1 MPEPRSYLPAA
12 RRWLA
17 RLAGPAPMRDFE
29 NYDGYWTQR
38 GREEQVLRRWM
49 LAASWLPE
57 TGTLLDVGCGG
68 GDFLRYLRTV
78 RPGIA
83 ARGVD
88 VSAEAV
94 SRTRAAGFDAEV
106 LDPARQDPPGGP
118 YDYVTCF
125 EVLEHI
131 ADAEAALRKLKAA
144 FTKQLIVSVPN
155 IGHFSCRLRL
165 AVFGRFPLT
174 RVVLH
179 VKEHVRHWT
188 PKDFRDW
195 TDHEGLRLVKSVGD
209 WGTPLTPWRVMPSL
223 FCAGMI
229 YLLEHPESGRPPVA
243 QRGEPS

>member
-1 MPEPRSYLPAA
+1 MN
-12 RRWLA
+12 
-17 RLAGPAPMRDFE
+17 DFE
-29 NYDGYWTQR
+29 NYDGYWRQR
-38 GREEQVLRRWM
+38 GQENQVLRRWV

-57 TGTLLDVGCGG
+57 TGTLVDVGCGG
-68 GDFLRYLRTV
+68 GDFLKYLKTV
-78 RPGIA
+78 RPGIV

-88 VSAEAV
+88 LSAEAV
-94 SRTRAAGFDAEV
+94 SRTRAAGFDAQV
-106 LDPARQDPPGGP
+106 LDPSTHDLPGGP
-118 YDYVTCF
+118 YDFITCF

-131 ADAEAALRKLKAA
+131 ADAEAALRRLKAA
-144 FTKQLIVSVPN
+144 FRSQLIVSVPN

-188 PKDFRDW
+188 PRDFHDRAA
-195 TDHEGLRLVKSVGD
+195 HGGLVMVKTVGD

-229 YLLEHPESGRPPVA
+229 YVLEHPRDGAKS
-243 QRGEPS
+243 

>member
-1 MPEPRSYLPAA
+1 MNDFADYDSY
-12 RRWLA
+12 WQ
-17 RLAGPAPMRDFE
+17 
-29 NYDGYWTQR
+29 QR
-38 GREEQVLRRWM
+38 GLENQVLRRWV

-68 GDFLRYLRTV
+68 GDFLKYLKTV
-78 RPGIA
+78 RPGIV

-88 VSAEAV
+88 LSAEAV
-94 SRTRAAGFDAEV
+94 SRTRAAGFDAQV
-106 LDPARQDPPGGP
+106 LDPSSQDLPGGP
-118 YDYVTCF
+118 YDFITCF

-131 ADAEAALRKLKAA
+131 ADAEAALRRLKAA
-144 FTKQLIVSVPN
+144 FRSQLIVSVPN

-188 PKDFRDW
+188 PKDFHDW
-195 TDHEGLRLVKSVGD
+195 AAHERLRVVKTVGD

-229 YLLEHPESGRPPVA
+229 YVLQHPSGGTKP
-243 QRGEPS
+243 

>member
-1 MPEPRSYLPAA
+1 
-12 RRWLA
+12 
-17 RLAGPAPMRDFE
+17 MRDFE
-29 NYDGYWTQR
+29 DYDGYWRQR
-38 GREEQVLRRWM
+38 GREDQVLRRWV

-68 GDFLRYLRTV
+68 GDFLKYLRTV

-88 VSAEAV
+88 LSAEAV
-94 SRTRAAGFDAEV
+94 SRTREAGFDAEV
-106 LDPARQDPPGGP
+106 LDPSTQSLPGGP
-118 YDYVTCF
+118 YDFVTCF

-144 FTKQLIVSVPN
+144 FRKQLIVSVPN

-195 TDHEGLRLVKSVGD
+195 TEHEGLRLVRRVGD

-229 YLLEHPESGRPPVA
+229 YVLEHPAGNTTERAHGTVHPDR
-243 QRGEPS
+243 REPG

>member
-1 MPEPRSYLPAA
+1 MPEERSYLPAA

-17 RLAGPAPMRDFE
+17 RLTGPAPMRDFE
-29 NYDGYWTQR
+29 DYDGYWAQR
-38 GREEQVLRRWM
+38 GREERVLRRWV
-49 LAASWLPE
+49 LAASWLPD

-68 GDFLRYLRTV
+68 GDFLKYLRTV
-78 RPGIA
+78 RPGIT

-88 VSAEAV
+88 LSAEAV
-94 SRTRAAGFDAEV
+94 SRTRAAGFEAEV
-106 LDPARQDPPGGP
+106 LDPARQDLPGGP
-118 YDYVTCF
+118 YDFVTCF

-144 FTKQLIVSVPN
+144 FTQQLIVSVPN

-195 TDHEGLRLVKSVGD
+195 TDHEGLRLVKAVGD

-223 FCAGMI
+223 FCAGMV
-229 YLLEHPESGRPPVA
+229 YVLEHPRAGGP
-243 QRGEPS
+243 RGERS